1 MRDQDGVVAG
11 AFFAALGERYVHKVL
26 HLRRHQRRQQVAYIY
41 KRITGSKRR
50 SVAKMDAED
59 LVSRLHQAS
68 SDGRLPVTLLSGFLG
83 AGKTT
88 LLQNVLMNKEGLKV
102 RPASVTIWGAP

>member
-1 MRDQDGVVAG
+1 MYHNTVTTVVADIVSGSGFMIMAG
-11 AFFAALGERYVHKVL
+11 A
-26 HLRRHQRRQQVAYIY
+26 

-50 SVAKMDAED
+50 SSTKMDAAC
-59 LVSRLHQAS
+59 LLSRVHQAS

-88 LLQNVLMNKEGLKV
+88 LLRNVLMNREGLKV
-102 RPASVTIWGAP
+102 RPSA